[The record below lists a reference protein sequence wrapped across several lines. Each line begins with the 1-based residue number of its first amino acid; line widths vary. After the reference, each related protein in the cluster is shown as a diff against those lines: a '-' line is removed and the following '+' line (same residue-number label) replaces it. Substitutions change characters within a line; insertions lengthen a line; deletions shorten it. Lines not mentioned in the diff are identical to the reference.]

1 MNMIDWKVTEEKLKS
16 LMGEGSKLDV
26 YMVINVLRPLR
37 NRFLRGER
45 SLRLY
50 NLIMKLDARALMEGT
65 VIPRREAKVQPQQ
78 RSLPI
83 ETPA

>member
-1 MNMIDWKVTEEKLKS
+1 MNMIDWKVAEEKLKS

-50 NLIMKLDARALMEGT
+50 NLIMKLDERALMEGT
-65 VIPRREAKVQPQQ
+65 VIPRRDRKDVLLKISDHPLAE
-78 RSLPI
+78 S
-83 ETPA
+83 